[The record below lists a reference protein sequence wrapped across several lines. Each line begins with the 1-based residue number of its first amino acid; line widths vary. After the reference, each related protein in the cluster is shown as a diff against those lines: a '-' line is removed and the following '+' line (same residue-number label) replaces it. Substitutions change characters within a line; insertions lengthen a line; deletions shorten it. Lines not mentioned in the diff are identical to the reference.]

1 MVVHVG
7 ELHTD
12 IRPADS
18 PTATGDEQPDAGRT
32 TEDLWEEVRG
42 RSAWLAARTA
52 ATGFDD

>member
-12 IRPADS
+12 IRPAD
-18 PTATGDEQPDAGRT
+18 PPAATGDEPSDGGRT

>member
-1 MVVHVG
+1 MAVHVG

-18 PTATGDEQPDAGRT
+18 EVAAGDDQPGGGRT
-32 TEDLWEEVRG
+32 TEELWEESRG
-42 RSAWLAARTA
+42 RSAWIAERTA

>member
-1 MVVHVG
+1 VVVHVG

-18 PTATGDEQPDAGRT
+18 TRADGEDQSGGGRT
-32 TEDLWEEVRG
+32 AEDLWEEVRG